1 MVTQNLRTDVLNLS
15 AEALL
20 FVKLNS
26 VLQNLAVSSGGEKLI
41 IKERKCNYQEHGP
54 YVSRAVILA
63 MCILFYSF
71 IFVVLKIEPSSLCM
85 QGKSCTTEP
94 HPLTLY
100 FARLIFLQSKD
111 FTCDTFSKAPLWFSQ
126 LLKSGI
132 EVKILSLIKS
142 YYLLFFLKYYQI

>member
-1 MVTQNLRTDVLNLS
+1 
-15 AEALL
+15 
-20 FVKLNS
+20 
-26 VLQNLAVSSGGEKLI
+26 
-41 IKERKCNYQEHGP
+41 
-54 YVSRAVILA
+54 

-111 FTCDTFSKAPLWFSQ
+111 FTCDTFSKASLWFSQ

-142 YYLLFFLKYYQI
+142 YYLLFFLKYYQIWSFKFTACYQLRNSIVIFRQMISLFLIVFLILEVLFYWSIQWLFCVFVFIHFN